1 MVEIKNIKL
10 TSSKKPEFIND
21 KNDEL
26 VLLLIP
32 CEDVTRKIYLTSEL
46 EYLVEFFPNI
56 SLEIVIK

>member
-32 CEDVTRKIYLTSEL
+32 CEDVIY
-46 EYLVEFFPNI
+46 
-56 SLEIVIK
+56 